1 MGIVRPNLL
10 ATTMMLIMATSIIIF
25 SMAASSMR
33 RSLTESLG
41 ACSQIKSAHVPN
53 TADWRVLSRI
63 QGLAL
68 SCCTPRPSFSFWLLV
83 TLHAPSPG

>member
-10 ATTMMLIMATSIIIF
+10 ATTMMLSMATSIIIF

-33 RSLTESLG
+33 RSLTETLG

-68 SCCTPRPSFSFWLLV
+68 SWCTSRPSFSFWLLV
-83 TLHAPSPG
+83 TLRTPSPG

>member
-1 MGIVRPNLL
+1 LL
-10 ATTMMLIMATSIIIF
+10 ATTMMLSMATNIIIF

-41 ACSQIKSAHVPN
+41 ACSQIKSAHVAN

-68 SCCTPRPSFSFWLLV
+68 PCCLPRLGFSFRCW
-83 TLHAPSPG
+83 